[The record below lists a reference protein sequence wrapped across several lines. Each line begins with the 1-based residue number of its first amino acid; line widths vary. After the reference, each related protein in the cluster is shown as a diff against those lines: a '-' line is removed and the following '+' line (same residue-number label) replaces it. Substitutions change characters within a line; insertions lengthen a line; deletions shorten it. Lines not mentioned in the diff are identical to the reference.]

1 MHSFSG
7 LFGFAISANY
17 SLTSPMLVN
26 MVSIDEFS
34 NAYGLLL
41 LIQGVS
47 NLVGPPFAGYLYD
60 ISKVWYY
67 TFGFGGIFITL
78 SGIFV
83 VILPCVYWV
92 KSFMEQSKETN
103 DQVEDGKDDIE
114 NESFSKEYEKRKLR
128 EESDNPEQQNRTS
141 EKEYTGLNFVDTEVV
156 FEGSIDQNT
165 DRRNTSEISGFLKKS
180 DNPTSGQESPV
191 QV

>member
-1 MHSFSG
+1 
-7 LFGFAISANY
+7 
-17 SLTSPMLVN
+17 MLVN

-47 NLVGPPFAGYLYD
+47 NLAGPPFAGYLYD

-78 SGIFV
+78 SGVFV
-83 VILPCVYWV
+83 VILPCVYWF
-92 KSFMEQSKETN
+92 KSFMEQPKGKN
-103 DQVEDGKDDIE
+103 DQVEDEKGDVE
-114 NESFSKEYEKRKLR
+114 SESFDKDYEPRKLR
-128 EESDNPEQQNRTS
+128 EESDHPVLQNETS
-141 EKEYTGLNFVDTEVV
+141 KKDYTGLHLVDTEVV
-156 FEGSIDQNT
+156 FEGSIDQNV
-165 DRRNTSEISGFLKKS
+165 DGRNSSEISEFLKKS
-180 DNPTSGQESPV
+180 DNPTSGHECPV

>member
-1 MHSFSG
+1 
-7 LFGFAISANY
+7 
-17 SLTSPMLVN
+17 MLVN

-92 KSFMEQSKETN
+92 KSFMERSKETN
-103 DQVEDGKDDIE
+103 DIVEDEKDDIE
-114 NESFSKEYEKRKLR
+114 NESFSKDNKTRKLR
-128 EESDNPEQQNRTS
+128 EESDNPVLENEIS
-141 EKEYTGLNFVDTEVV
+141 KKEYNGLRPVDTEVV

-165 DRRNTSEISGFLKKS
+165 DKRNTSQISEFLKKS
-180 DNPTSGQESPV
+180 DNPTSGHECPV

>member
-1 MHSFSG
+1 
-7 LFGFAISANY
+7 
-17 SLTSPMLVN
+17 MLVN

-60 ISKVWYY
+60 VSKVWYY

-92 KSFMEQSKETN
+92 KSFMEKSKEKT
-103 DQVEDGKDDIE
+103 DQVENEKDDIE
-114 NESFSKEYEKRKLR
+114 NESFDKEYETRKLR
-128 EESDNPEQQNRTS
+128 EESDNPEQQNGTS
-141 EKEYTGLNFVDTEVV
+141 KNEYTGLRLVDTEIV
-156 FEGSIDQNT
+156 FDGSIDQSTN
-165 DRRNTSEISGFLKKS
+165 RRNMSEISELLKKS
-180 DNPTSGQESPV
+180 DNPTSGHECPV

>member
-1 MHSFSG
+1 MITG
-7 LFGFAISANY
+7 IFGFAISANY

-60 ISKVWYY
+60 ISNIWYF
-67 TFGFGGIFITL
+67 TFGFAGIFITL

-83 VILPCVYWV
+83 VILPLVYWI
-92 KSFMEQSKETN
+92 KSLMAQSKQEDIDFKAQDEDIEKESCSEGNVKDKTKEETYN
-103 DQVEDGKDDIE
+103 LVLENGIRKDDDTT
-114 NESFSKEYEKRKLR
+114 LH
-128 EESDNPEQQNRTS
+128 
-141 EKEYTGLNFVDTEVV
+141 FVDTEV
-156 FEGSIDQNT
+156 ILDDAINQH
-165 DRRNTSEISGFLKKS
+165 KS
-180 DNPTSGQESPV
+180 LDNPKPQEVIPV
-191 QV
+191 PV